1 MELKEYLHIVKKRWL
16 LILSVTLVSIF
27 IAALASFLIIKPTYK
42 ADISVIVGNSQEA
55 NANKQNYNDVIMY
68 QKLVKTYSEFTKT
81 RLVSEDVINE
91 LGLSMTPDKL
101 LSMVSVAPKGDTEF
115 ITISVK
121 SKKPAE
127 ARDIANQL
135 AKSLKKVSNEVKKA
149 DNVQLV
155 DEAVL
160 PTSPASPKPFLNMG
174 IAFVLGI
181 FISVGIVFL
190 IEYLDNTV
198 KSSDE
203 IEKMLDIPV
212 IGAIPMV
219 VNETEKKKRKR

>member
-1 MELKEYLHIVKKRWL
+1 MELKEYLHIIKKRWL
-16 LILSVTLVSIF
+16 LIVSVTVASVF

-55 NANKQNYNDVIMY
+55 NVNKQNYNDVIMY
-68 QKLVKTYSEFTKT
+68 QKLVKTYSEFAKT
-81 RLVSEDVINE
+81 RLVAEDVIDE
-91 LGLSMTPDKL
+91 LRLSMAPDKL

-135 AKSLKKVSNEVKKA
+135 AKSLKKVSNEVKKI

-160 PTSPASPKPFLNMG
+160 PTSPTSPKPILNIA